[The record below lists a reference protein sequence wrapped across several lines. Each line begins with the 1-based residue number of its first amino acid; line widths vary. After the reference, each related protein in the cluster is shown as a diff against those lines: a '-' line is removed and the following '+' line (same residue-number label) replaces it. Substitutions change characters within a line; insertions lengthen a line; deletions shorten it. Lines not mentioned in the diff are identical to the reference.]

1 MAYLD
6 EEILKQQKAEEQ
18 AENKKEVT
26 PIEGS
31 VAEGKVILEGKE
43 ILFERKEFLE
53 GQLSLFVPTDIRPMT
68 EEEITGAYLLGN
80 RPQFLFHSEQTEL
93 SFVLNHTENPVQN
106 GQIIQMA
113 GVAAK
118 LLERATMNGKIF
130 KKINFERDE
139 KMIAT
144 VELVSNGFDDGVYSL
159 NFYISLQERLL
170 LGNWNC
176 PAKKMQLNKELAMQM
191 IETMEIK
198 ELEKSV

>member
-6 EEILKQQKAEEQ
+6 EEILKQQKAEKQ
-18 AENKKEVT
+18 AENKEEVN

-93 SFVLNHTENPVQN
+93 SLVLNHTENPVQN

-130 KKINFERDE
+130 KKLNFERDE

-191 IETMEIK
+191 LETMEIK